1 MRGGPSG
8 PLRST
13 GGSAATNGCCCYF
26 SGSCS
31 KHLQGALSD
40 IRQGSLIAISAKLPR
55 LTGRK
60 FQSLCT
66 KQAGQ
71 CRLVGPIATERALPE
86 SMSTLGSIAGA
97 TGRARPSESGA
108 HDPAREYGSS
118 DWIGNREL
126 LCPMAL
132 KRLRCFW
139 KRGELFAMPD
149 GDDVQRYLTRA
160 RCCVEIASTMSDVQQ
175 RLILLEMAQ
184 VWMRLAN
191 QSGANEST
199 GLSNETPKAT
209 TPPSAEC

>member
-71 CRLVGPIATERALPE
+71 CRLVGPIATERACPSPCPLSE
-86 SMSTLGSIAGA
+86 ALREQLDARGLLNRALMIQRASTVVVIGSAIRNFCVQWRLSDCGVFGKGGNFLRCPMGMMFSG
-97 TGRARPSESGA
+97 TSRGRA
-108 HDPAREYGSS
+108 
-118 DWIGNREL
+118 
-126 LCPMAL
+126 
-132 KRLRCFW
+132 
-139 KRGELFAMPD
+139 
-149 GDDVQRYLTRA
+149 V
-160 RCCVEIASTMSDVQQ
+160 AS
-175 RLILLEMAQ
+175 R
-184 VWMRLAN
+184 
-191 QSGANEST
+191 
-199 GLSNETPKAT
+199 
-209 TPPSAEC
+209 